1 MVQTVVLC
9 LPDSEPIEIEGVH
22 SDWTWEDLFDY
33 LYDESEVTDGEYA
46 FAMHHE
52 AFQEPIGPLFP
63 PDTSEP
69 PKASPQNES
78 ASSSVTEQPRKPTID
93 FGGAQTRE
101 EESAKSKELKPSSTS
116 NNSIDFSKTV
126 PSTENG
132 SDTQARTNTSL
143 APLPSLP
150 SQSALYTVLGTCSK
164 NQKGWKIFLKSNELP
179 AKSTNTPSRSK
190 GADGS
195 RLHLVLD
202 DSGSMNWAKA
212 KENLILSMDD
222 FLSARPPNDEV
233 SITTLNGFSTKGML
247 SPKSALSE
255 FHRKYKV
262 NGGTPIGGAL
272 SRMGGFK
279 NGDVLILFSD
289 GSPTDPEDGSSAR
302 KRGNFAIT
310 QATSIKQQGVRFIS
324 VGCGSE
330 VNSKFMEEMAST
342 SHDYHHAKDSS
353 AMLET
358 FREVAKSLRQSSQV
372 STVVTKGKTTGPI
385 ARCVGGK
392 VTVAG
397 SKGNTD
403 GLLEEGFGFPRIE
416 DFSCPGCSSNE
427 RLQCGHCN
435 HETCGGGVKG
445 GRLTFPLCAQVSHV
459 EDASEFHVDVGAGG
473 PKK

>member
-1 MVQTVVLC
+1 MVQTVVLR

-33 LYDESEVTDGEYA
+33 LYDEGEVSDEEYA
-46 FAMHHE
+46 FAMHHA
-52 AFQEPIGPLFP
+52 AFQEPVGPLFP
-63 PDTSEP
+63 PDSSQPSKVSSQDGTS
-69 PKASPQNES
+69 
-78 ASSSVTEQPRKPTID
+78 SSSVTGPPQKSSID
-93 FGGAQTRE
+93 FGVA
-101 EESAKSKELKPSSTS
+101 SARGGEPVKSKELNSNTSSK
-116 NNSIDFSKTV
+116 NRIDFNRKI
-126 PSTENG
+126 PSAEPGTG
-132 SDTQARTNTSL
+132 VKPRPNT
-143 APLPSLP
+143 PLPSLP
-150 SQSALYTVLGTCSK
+150 SKSVLYTVLGTCSR
-164 NQKGWKIFLKSNELP
+164 NQKGWKMFLQSNEKP
-179 AKSTNTPSRSK
+179 VKSTDPPSRSK
-190 GADGS
+190 GSVGS

-202 DSGSMNWAKA
+202 DSGSMNRAKA
-212 KENLILSMDD
+212 KQNLILSMDD
-222 FLSARPPNDEV
+222 FLSARPPNDVV

-302 KRGNFAIT
+302 KRGNFAIM

-372 STVVTKGKTTGPI
+372 STVATKGKTTGPV

-392 VTVAG
+392 LTVAG
-397 SKGNTD
+397 SKHNTD
-403 GLLEEGFGFPRIE
+403 GLLEEGIGFPRIE
-416 DFSCPGCSSNE
+416 DFSCPGCTSSD

-435 HETCGGGVKG
+435 HETCGGGVKS
-445 GRLTFPLCAQVSHV
+445 GRLTCPLCAQVSHV